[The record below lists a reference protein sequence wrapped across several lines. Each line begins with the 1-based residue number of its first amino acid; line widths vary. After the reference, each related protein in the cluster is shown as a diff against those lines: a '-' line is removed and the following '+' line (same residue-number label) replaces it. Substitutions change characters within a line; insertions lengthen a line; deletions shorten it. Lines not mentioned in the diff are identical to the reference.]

1 MQISM
6 ADAFSAAEA
15 MIGSFLSASSRF
27 RIFSF
32 ISAAAALVKVITRKE
47 KGSAPSR
54 ISLTILSIMTA
65 VLPLPAAAEQI
76 SLCDEELIT
85 LCWSSVHIIKSPIL

>member
-1 MQISM
+1 MQTSI
-6 ADAFSAAEA
+6 APAFSAAA
-15 MIGSFLSASSRF
+15 AIRGFFRSPARRT

-54 ISLTILSIMTA
+54 ISLAIRSIITA
-65 VLPLPAAAEQI
+65 VFPLPAAAEQI
-76 SLCDEELIT
+76 SFFDEEAIT
-85 LCWSSVHIIKSPIL
+85 RC